1 MFLGWGQRGGSDTLG
16 LGTTLALHSQGWTP
30 LESRDSW
37 GSCQQLLCLSCHPAL
52 LPSCRKGTWPGGQ
65 CQRSQVGPQTE
76 EHVSPAPCLL
86 HHIP

>member
-30 LESRDSW
+30 LESCNTW
-37 GSCQQLLCLSCHPAL
+37 GSCQQLLCLSCCPAHC
-52 LPSCRKGTWPGGQ
+52 LPAGEGTWTGEQ

-76 EHVSPAPCLL
+76 EHVSPALCLL